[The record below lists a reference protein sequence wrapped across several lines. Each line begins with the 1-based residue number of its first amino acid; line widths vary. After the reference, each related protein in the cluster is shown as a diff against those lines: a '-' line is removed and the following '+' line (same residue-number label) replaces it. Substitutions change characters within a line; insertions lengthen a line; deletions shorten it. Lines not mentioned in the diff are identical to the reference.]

1 MSKTLYLVAV
11 DGSEWGERAAER
23 AIHLAK
29 QTHAN
34 VKLVTVIDWSY
45 LQQPMIMEV
54 ASPFVLDK
62 ATEEKNTTAR
72 VLTPLLEKYS
82 NVDVNISAEFIWG
95 DPAVEIKQKVKEVHA
110 AMLFVGRHSRS
121 RVTDM
126 LIGSVANK
134 LAHTVGIPI
143 VLVP

>member
-1 MSKTLYLVAV
+1 MSKILYLVAV

-23 AIHLAK
+23 AIHLAE

-45 LQQPMIMEV
+45 LQQPMMMEV

-62 ATEEKNTTAR
+62 DTEEKNITAR
-72 VLTPLLEKYS
+72 VLTPLLEKYK
-82 NVDVNISAEFIWG
+82 NLDVSLSAEFIWG
-95 DPAVEIKQKVKEVHA
+95 DPAVEIKQKVKELHA
-110 AMLFVGRHSRS
+110 AMLFVGRHGRS
-121 RVTDM
+121 RVADM
-126 LIGSVANK
+126 LLGSVANK

>member
-1 MSKTLYLVAV
+1 MRNILYLVAV

-23 AIHLAK
+23 AIHLAE

-34 VKLVTVIDWSY
+34 IKLVTVIDWSY

-54 ASPFVLDK
+54 ASPFILDK
-62 ATEEKNTTAR
+62 VIEEKNTTAK
-72 VLTPLLEKYS
+72 VLTPIIEKFS

-95 DPAVEIKQKVKEVHA
+95 DPVVEIKQKVKETNA
-110 AMLFVGRHSRS
+110 NMLFIGRHGRS
-121 RVTDM
+121 RMVDM
-126 LIGSVANK
+126 LLGSVANK